1 MPLSLFLC
9 QVLDWYHQA
18 HPRPVCQS
26 NEFLRVEKIPSI
38 SCLASFA
45 EDVEG
50 VCWLGHATICVVLVL
65 VFCVWG
71 WLLLI
76 KMRVATV
83 VMISLLAVF
92 AFREDTPLARWNEE
106 RMRCVGK
113 LLGEILLSMRRK
125 CRGVFS
131 RGIVFVLVAC
141 LLAEVWPSLC
151 NLALSRMRGPLVEVW
166 LVHRDCPLEL

>member
-1 MPLSLFLC
+1 MSGSVFVGCDFFLGGRSFYFFFPFSVLYCGLCRALVVCVFIDLWPGRNAVMPLPLFLC
-9 QVLDWYHQA
+9 RVLDWYRQA

-26 NEFLRVEKIPSI
+26 NEFLRVKKIPSL

-76 KMRVATV
+76 KMKVAMV
-83 VMISLLAVF
+83 VMISLSAVF
-92 AFREDTPLARWNEE
+92 VFQEDTPLARWRE
-106 RMRCVGK
+106 
-113 LLGEILLSMRRK
+113 
-125 CRGVFS
+125 
-131 RGIVFVLVAC
+131 
-141 LLAEVWPSLC
+141 
-151 NLALSRMRGPLVEVW
+151 
-166 LVHRDCPLEL
+166 